1 MANIVELRDFSNEKL
16 EDMLEGSREEM
27 FNLRFQQASSRLTNP
42 ARIKEVRR
50 EVAQLNTVLANRRLA
65 IQEAAAH
72 AQIASALSGRNYDA
86 TAKYVYEEQGF
97 QVEFTDGSA
106 TVATALV
113 NLSKK
118 QPHGRRQ
125 RAAAS
130 AGANAAPNRVVRY
143 EVK

>member
-1 MANIVELRDFSNEKL
+1 MASIVELRDLSNEKL
-16 EDMLEGSREEM
+16 EEMIEGNREEM
-27 FNLRFQQASSRLTNP
+27 FNLRFQKASARLSNT

-50 EVAQLNTVLANRRLA
+50 EVAQLNTVLANRHLA
-65 IQEAAAH
+65 IEEAAAQ
-72 AQIASALSGRNYDA
+72 ADIAAALNGRDYDA
-86 TAKYVYEEQGF
+86 TAKYVYEDQGF
-97 QVEFTDGSA
+97 LVEFTDGGN

-125 RAAAS
+125 RAAH
-130 AGANAAPNRVVRY
+130 AALDRVVRY